1 MKHLLFIICLM
12 LIPRMAE
19 AQVIDISKMAQ
30 VEAILSN
37 GIEQFGAKSG
47 LVVIMDVK
55 TGRIAATKGDEI
67 VERHQSQLVRMPNL
81 LAALETGKVS
91 LNDVVDTKEGVL
103 EIKGGMLKDH
113 NWRRGGY
120 GKISVK
126 QGFMS
131 NSQIAQY
138 KSIRKAWGEDSLSHY
153 TGLEKIGYGLPIEY
167 EGLGKLPEVSYFEDA
182 MYADITPLQT
192 LAFLNAIAN
201 NGKMVQPHANGDS
214 VVVLKELVASKEN
227 IVKMQD
233 VMRSTITDGLGKK
246 ANSDKVKVAG
256 FGGTVAE
263 EDCSYRMEF
272 CGYFPYD
279 NPQYTVLIVL
289 NKEGLPA
296 SSGGMN
302 GWLFKEIAELLIQ
315 K

>member
-1 MKHLLFIICLM
+1 M

-19 AQVIDISKMAQ
+19 AQVVDSSKMAQ
-30 VEAILSN
+30 IEAILNN

-47 LVVIMDVK
+47 QVIIMDVK
-55 TGRIAATKGDEI
+55 TGLIAATKGNEMTQQ
-67 VERHQSQLVRMPNL
+67 HPSQLVRLPNL

-91 LNDVVDTKEGVL
+91 LNDVVDTKDGVL

-131 NSQIAQY
+131 NSIIAQY

-153 TGLEKIGYGLPIEY
+153 TGLEGIGYGLPIEY

-192 LAFLNAIAN
+192 LAFVNAIAN

-214 VVVLKELVASKEN
+214 VVVLKELVVSKEN

-233 VMRSTITDGLGKK
+233 VMRNTITDGLGKK
-246 ANSDKVKVAG
+246 AGSDKVKVAG

-263 EDCSYRMEF
+263 DNGFFRLEF

-302 GWLFKEIAELLIQ
+302 GRLFKEIAELLIISPALYY
-315 K
+315 

>member
-1 MKHLLFIICLM
+1 M

-19 AQVIDISKMAQ
+19 AQVIDSSMMAQ

-67 VERHQSQLVRMPNL
+67 VERQLSQLVRMPNL

-91 LNDVVDTKEGVL
+91 LNDVVDTKDGVL

-131 NSQIAQY
+131 NSIIAQY

-153 TGLEKIGYGLPIEY
+153 TGLEGIGYGLPIEY

-192 LAFLNAIAN
+192 LAFVNAIAN

-233 VMRSTITDGLGKK
+233 VMRNTITDGLGKK
-246 ANSDKVKVAG
+246 AGSDKVKVAG

-263 EDCSYRMEF
+263 DNGFFRLEF

-302 GWLFKEIAELLIQ
+302 GRLFKEIAELLIISPALYY
-315 K
+315 